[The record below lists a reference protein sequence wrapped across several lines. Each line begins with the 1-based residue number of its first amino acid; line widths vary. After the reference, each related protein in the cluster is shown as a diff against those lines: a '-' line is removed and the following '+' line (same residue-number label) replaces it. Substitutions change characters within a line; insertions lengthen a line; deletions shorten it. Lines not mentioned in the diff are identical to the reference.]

1 MNSRLLNLLVL
12 LFSAPSLA
20 ETFLKQVHVVTRHGA
35 RTPLPKDA
43 DTLLESAGSILTP
56 TGQKQQY
63 ELGEWLKA
71 RYPNVVAKYD
81 PSLHRLESSAL
92 DRTLVSANSLALG
105 LFSEMAR
112 FGDHTM
118 ALLPEKPANIPVYME
133 TASNDI
139 TIRSYQTCPV
149 FQERLAD
156 LYDSADWKTLE
167 SSSASQ
173 NILRVLADVFPDMAD
188 DGNAYVPLKHAYT
201 AYDAIHVAKTE
212 CDENPLAFSCL
223 TLPNPDVRD
232 SLPPDTWIG
241 LEHLT
246 HEAERLRYGMETAGN
261 IVGSNLL
268 WRILNR
274 MIDARANTNTQSSSS
289 SAGGEF
295 FLYSAHYPTL
305 LGLFSVLQE
314 IPPAAVLPDYAAA
327 LIFELHQDSESGILF
342 LQVYY
347 KDGEQ
352 PDAIQVRLNK
362 ACNSKQGGTTSDTSD
377 CPLNRIL
384 FWASTNTLTT
394 QEDWC
399 RACRNTGADVCMKDA
414 LKHLDVVQS
423 IEKTSSESGND
434 IVVGAA
440 IGSFVGVL
448 VLGLI
453 SMLLCYSVKVNNSNQ
468 KESAGAVGCD
478 EETLSAKDSAVMT

>member
-20 ETFLKQVHVVTRHGA
+20 ETVLKQVHIVTRHGA

-56 TGQKQQY
+56 TGQKQHY
-63 ELGEWLKA
+63 ELGEWLKT
-71 RYPNVVAKYD
+71 RYPNLVAKYD

-105 LFSEMAR
+105 LFSTLAR
-112 FGDHTM
+112 FGDHDM
-118 ALLPEKPANIPVYME
+118 AVLPEKPANIPVYME

-139 TIRSYQTCPV
+139 TIRSYQTCPL
-149 FQERLAD
+149 FQERLAE
-156 LYDSADWKTLE
+156 LYESDSWKTLE

-173 NILRVLADVFPDMAD
+173 DVLRVLAEVFPDLAD
-188 DGNAYVPLKHAYT
+188 GQAYIPLKDAYT
-201 AYDAIHVAKTE
+201 AFDAIHVAKTE

-223 TLPNPDVRD
+223 SLPNPEVRD
-232 SLPPDTWIG
+232 ILSRDAWIK
-241 LEHLT
+241 LAQLT
-246 HEAERLRYGMETAGN
+246 HTAEKLRYGMQTAGN
-261 IVGSNLL
+261 FLGSNLL

-274 MIDARANTNTQSSSS
+274 MTDARTQSE
-289 SAGGEF
+289 GQF

-314 IPPAAVLPDYAAA
+314 IAPTAVLPDYASA
-327 LIFELHQDSESGILF
+327 LIFELHQDPESGILS

-347 KDGEQ
+347 KEGRQ
-352 PDAIQVRLNK
+352 PNATPVILNQ
-362 ACNSKQGGTTSDTSD
+362 ACKSEQGGTTSD

-384 FWASTNTLTT
+384 FWASTNSLTT

-399 RACRNTGADVCMKDA
+399 RSCRNTGADVCMKDA
-414 LKHLDVVQS
+414 LKDPGVVQN
-423 IEKTSSESGND
+423 IEKALSEGGND
-434 IVVGAA
+434 IVVGAV
-440 IGSFVGVL
+440 IGSFVGGL
-448 VLGLI
+448 VLGI
-453 SMLLCYSVKVNNSNQ
+453 IIMLLCRSGKANSNQ

-478 EETLSAKDSAVMT
+478 EESIAAKDSAVMA